1 MNYIQTLSAPLGRL
15 FLALIFIVSG
25 VGKISNYAATQG
37 YMEAM
42 GVPSA
47 MLPLVIALEVLGGI
61 AIVLGF
67 KARLVAFVM
76 AGFSLVSALLFH
88 ANFADQTQMMMF
100 MKNIAMAG
108 GFLMIVAYGAGAY
121 SLDQRNQ
128 LN

>member
-25 VGKISNYAATQG
+25 IGKISNYAATQG

-67 KARLVAFVM
+67 KARLVAFAM
-76 AGFSLVSALLFH
+76 AGFSLV
-88 ANFADQTQMMMF
+88 
-100 MKNIAMAG
+100 
-108 GFLMIVAYGAGAY
+108 
-121 SLDQRNQ
+121 QRFCSMRI
-128 LN
+128 LPIKPK